1 MSHPWT
7 LSLSGLLPFL
17 TYFVPALVLVLVFG
31 AVYSR
36 LTPHN
41 EFGLIKAGNSS
52 AAIAFGGSLIGFVL
66 PLCTAIVHAVSLL
79 DFLIWGLIALIVQL
93 LTFSVVRLFIPQLS
107 KRIGDDQVAAA
118 LFVGLSSVAIGLVNA
133 ACMTPGEGDDHEEIE
148 NGSTGFHGD
157 GAAAGDGVRR
167 TGRRSTA
174 R

>member
-17 TYFVPALVLVLVFG
+17 MYFVPALVLVVCFG

-41 EFGLIKAGNSS
+41 EFGLIKSGNSS

-79 DFLIWGLIALIVQL
+79 DFMIWGLIALIVQL
-93 LTFSVVRLFIPQLS
+93 LTFAAVRLFIPGLS
-107 KRIGDDQVAAA
+107 QRIVDDQTASAIFVA
-118 LFVGLSSVAIGLVNA
+118 LSSVAVGLVNA
-133 ACMTPGEGDDHEEIE
+133 ACMTP
-148 NGSTGFHGD
+148 
-157 GAAAGDGVRR
+157 
-167 TGRRSTA
+167 
-174 R
+174 

>member
-41 EFGLIKAGNSS
+41 EFGLIKSGNSS

-107 KRIGDDQVAAA
+107 KRIGDDQLAAA

-133 ACMTPGEGDDHEEIE
+133 ACMTP
-148 NGSTGFHGD
+148 
-157 GAAAGDGVRR
+157 
-167 TGRRSTA
+167 
-174 R
+174 

>member
-41 EFGLIKAGNSS
+41 EFGLIKSGNSS

-133 ACMTPGEGDDHEEIE
+133 ACMTP
-148 NGSTGFHGD
+148 
-157 GAAAGDGVRR
+157 
-167 TGRRSTA
+167 
-174 R
+174 

>member
-17 TYFVPALVLVLVFG
+17 TYFVPALALVLVFG

-79 DFLIWGLIALIVQL
+79 DFVIWGLIALIVQL

-133 ACMTPGEGDDHEEIE
+133 ACMTP
-148 NGSTGFHGD
+148 
-157 GAAAGDGVRR
+157 
-167 TGRRSTA
+167 
-174 R
+174 

>member
-66 PLCTAIVHAVSLL
+66 PLCTAIVHAVSPL

-133 ACMTPGEGDDHEEIE
+133 ACMTP
-148 NGSTGFHGD
+148 
-157 GAAAGDGVRR
+157 
-167 TGRRSTA
+167 
-174 R
+174 

>member
-107 KRIGDDQVAAA
+107 KRIGDDQLAAA

-133 ACMTPGEGDDHEEIE
+133 ACMTP
-148 NGSTGFHGD
+148 
-157 GAAAGDGVRR
+157 
-167 TGRRSTA
+167 
-174 R
+174 

>member
-41 EFGLIKAGNSS
+41 EFGLIKSGNSS

-107 KRIGDDQVAAA
+107 KRIGDDQAAAA
-118 LFVGLSSVAIGLVNA
+118 LFVSLSSVAIGLVNA
-133 ACMTPGEGDDHEEIE
+133 ACMTP
-148 NGSTGFHGD
+148 
-157 GAAAGDGVRR
+157 
-167 TGRRSTA
+167 
-174 R
+174 

>member
-17 TYFVPALVLVLVFG
+17 TYFVPALVLVVCFG

-41 EFGLIKAGNSS
+41 EFGLIKSGNSS

-79 DFLIWGLIALIVQL
+79 DFMIWGLIALIVQL
-93 LTFSVVRLFIPQLS
+93 LTFAAVRLFIPGLS
-107 KRIGDDQVAAA
+107 QRIVDDQTASAIFVA
-118 LFVGLSSVAIGLVNA
+118 LSSVAVGLVNA
-133 ACMTPGEGDDHEEIE
+133 ACMTP
-148 NGSTGFHGD
+148 
-157 GAAAGDGVRR
+157 
-167 TGRRSTA
+167 
-174 R
+174 

>member
-7 LSLSGLLPFL
+7 LSLAGLLPFVI
-17 TYFVPALVLVLVFG
+17 YFVPALVLVVCFG
-31 AVYSR
+31 VVYSR

-93 LTFSVVRLFIPQLS
+93 LTFSAVRLFVPGLS
-107 KRIGDDQVAAA
+107 KRIVDDQTAAA
-118 LFVGLSSVAIGLVNA
+118 IFVALTSVAIGLVNA
-133 ACMTPGEGDDHEEIE
+133 ACMTP
-148 NGSTGFHGD
+148 
-157 GAAAGDGVRR
+157 
-167 TGRRSTA
+167 
-174 R
+174 